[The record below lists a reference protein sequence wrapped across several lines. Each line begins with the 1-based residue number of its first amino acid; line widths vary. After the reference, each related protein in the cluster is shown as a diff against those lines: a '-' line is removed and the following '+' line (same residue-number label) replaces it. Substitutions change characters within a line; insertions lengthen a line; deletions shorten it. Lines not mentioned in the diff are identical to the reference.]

1 MLGQLQS
8 ADFSPH
14 VHERFRLYVG
24 PVDLQGELTPEGE
37 ALEIELLSVTALGQP
52 PAAGEPSPA
61 RQPFSL
67 IFREPNGVL
76 LPQRI
81 YLLEHAVLG
90 RLPLFVV
97 PIAAS
102 RDGTHYQVIFS

>member
-1 MLGQLQS
+1 MLDILQS

-14 VHERFRLYVG
+14 LHERFRIYLG
-24 PVDLQGELTPEGE
+24 PVDLQGDLTPEGE
-37 ALEIELLSVTALGQP
+37 SLEIELLSVTELGRQ
-52 PAAGEPSPA
+52 PAAGEPSPT

-67 IFREPNGVL
+67 IFREPSGTR

-97 PIAAS
+97 PVAAGQ
-102 RDGTHYQVIFS
+102 DGIHYEIIFS